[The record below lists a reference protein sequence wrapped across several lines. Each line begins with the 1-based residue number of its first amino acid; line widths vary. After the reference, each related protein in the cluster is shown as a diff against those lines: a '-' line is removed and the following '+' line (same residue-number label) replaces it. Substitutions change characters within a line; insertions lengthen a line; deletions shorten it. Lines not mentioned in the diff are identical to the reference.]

1 VSRGLVSIS
10 NSILDEL
17 LITVESIGVGC
28 TIKSLQEARIKTLI
42 LGNIDIDNILKFVSE
57 VSNVSVERILHGND
71 RSDER
76 KMAVALSVHF
86 IKEELKYSYNDIK
99 KIFNKDAAGLH
110 RYKRLIESIPNKPK
124 TSFDK
129 TLNELTKKVE
139 LLIIREKNNKL

>member
-17 LITVESIGVGC
+17 LITVESIGVVC
-28 TIKSLQEARIKTLI
+28 TIKSLQESRIKTLI